1 METIKKPRRKRVSLR
16 YRPLFLFFV
25 NLLLYLLLLYQLQLL
40 AMLSM
45 YYIPLYHPQIIL
57 LFFEIPLLHFVL
69 LSQKYHLVHL
79 YYIPMY
85 LNHLVQ
91 LVHNYLD
98 FPSLIVDIHLYYK
111 LDFQIVYQNVPMS
124 ALKKLV
130 LHMSIHLNYSHYS
143 KELFF
148 VQLIKFAQHQM
159 LHLHNVV
166 IVSTQLNHF

>member
-1 METIKKPRRKRVSLR
+1 M
-16 YRPLFLFFV
+16 LFTQYFYFYCLNIFLNHST
-25 NLLLYLLLLYQLQLL
+25 NLSLYLLLLYQQPLL

-45 YYIPLYHPQIIL
+45 YYIQLYHPQTIP

-69 LSQKYHLVHL
+69 LNQKCHLIHS
-79 YYIPMY
+79 YYIPRC

-98 FPSLIVDIHLYYK
+98 FPSLIVDIHLYYR
-111 LDFQIVYQNVPMS
+111 LDFQIVYQNVPML

-148 VQLIKFAQHQM
+148 VQLIKFAQRQM

-166 IVSTQLNHF
+166 IILTQLNHFLCKR